1 MDLSKIGGALTSFNP
16 LIGAATSLFGSIFG
30 NSQSSSN
37 VDKQIAAQRQEN
49 ALNREFNANQAQIA
63 REFDANFQRELI
75 QSYRD
80 YNTPQAMMKR
90 LQDAGLNPN
99 LAVGQLGNGDSM
111 TGGVGSTAASSQGS
125 ISPVG
130 YSPLD
135 TTSAGNILADTRL
148 KNAQADKLSSEADKA
163 GAETVTIENIREGLV
178 KTQDSIWKLN
188 EELAKLPTA
197 QLQEIAKRIDEI
209 DSKIAVNKEQVKFL
223 AESTRDMSES
233 AISRYLDNAWKEATL
248 DNRIKIEASKLGISE
263 TEYKYGV
270 ASFALKLMNL
280 QGDTSQ
286 KLSSAAMLSDMG
298 KYFREVSNNT
308 RWQSLKIK
316 QMLPLEV
323 QNMRIQNATLDFNLD
338 QDRKFDSWERSMNMI
353 NSTISSTADLI
364 GSVKGISIQTRQP
377 AGFNV
382 RR

>member
-1 MDLSKIGGALTSFNP
+1 
-16 LIGAATSLFGSIFG
+16 
-30 NSQSSSN
+30 
-37 VDKQIAAQRQEN
+37 
-49 ALNREFNANQAQIA
+49 
-63 REFDANFQRELI
+63 
-75 QSYRD
+75 
-80 YNTPQAMMKR
+80 
-90 LQDAGLNPN
+90 
-99 LAVGQLGNGDSM
+99 
-111 TGGVGSTAASSQGS
+111 
-125 ISPVG
+125 
-130 YSPLD
+130 
-135 TTSAGNILADTRL
+135 
-148 KNAQADKLSSEADKA
+148 
-163 GAETVTIENIREGLV
+163 
-178 KTQDSIWKLN
+178 
-188 EELAKLPTA
+188 
-197 QLQEIAKRIDEI
+197 
-209 DSKIAVNKEQVKFL
+209 
-223 AESTRDMSES
+223 MSES
-233 AISRYLDNAWKEATL
+233 AISRFLDNAWKEATL

-323 QNMRIQNATLDFNLD
+323 QNMRIQNATLDFNLE

-364 GSVKGISIQTRQP
+364 GSVKGVSIRTRQP